1 MKHLIISR
9 LAPGVDNARK
19 ALEVFMKAGLP
30 PGTEATWA
38 GADGKTFINIVETDD
53 PNMTAASTLR
63 AVLRKDDR
71 HPRGPDRCSAWMEAI
86 QAAQSNW
93 E

>member
-1 MKHLIISR
+1 MKYIVISR

-19 ALEVFMKAGLP
+19 ALEVFTKAGVG

-38 GADGKTFINIVETDD
+38 GVDGKTFINIVEADVPD
-53 PNMTAASTLR
+53 MTISSTYAPLFEDVTVIPVV
-63 AVLRKDDR
+63 AVD
-71 HPRGPDRCSAWMEAI
+71 GTWMEAI

-93 E
+93 D